1 MYNCEKYISEAIYSV
16 LNQTYPNFELII
28 IDDGCKDGSVDVVK
42 RFMKDGRVRLIRQ
55 ENKGLFH
62 TRLVGLDNAV
72 NEYCV
77 FLDSDDTLETQAL
90 EKLNSLI
97 KSKSPDVIIY
107 RLRRIWNDG
116 RIEDCPILFNEE
128 NFIEKESLLKE
139 LYSDNRINNLVV
151 KAFKKELIQTDLLYD
166 LPRITLGEDSMFT
179 VEIFEHAEMVYYIK
193 DIFYNYRMLD
203 GSMSRSFDIN
213 AYKSNL
219 IISRRLID
227 SAYHNNLLYKYEQQ
241 IIYRYFKKI
250 ANIVLF
256 GKYKIKENK
265 NNYMIVLETIYNDE
279 FFRINY
285 KKFISKM
292 PIVIRITMF
301 LIYKRMKKTI
311 FMIKCMIEPLM
322 LKR

>member
-227 SAYHNNLLYKYEQQ
+227 SAYHNNLVYKY
-241 IIYRYFKKI
+241 
-250 ANIVLF
+250 
-256 GKYKIKENK
+256 
-265 NNYMIVLETIYNDE
+265 
-279 FFRINY
+279 
-285 KKFISKM
+285 
-292 PIVIRITMF
+292 
-301 LIYKRMKKTI
+301 
-311 FMIKCMIEPLM
+311 
-322 LKR
+322 